1 MTELV
6 FIIDRSGSMHGLEKD
21 TIGGFNSM
29 MEKQKKEAGEAW
41 VTTVL
46 FDTESRMIHDRLPL
60 GSVNPMT
67 EREYSTGGCTALLDT
82 LGSTIHHIGMIHKY
96 AKPEDRPEKT
106 LFVIITDGLENASRR
121 YSYERVRSMIEK
133 EKNKYGW
140 EFIFLGANIDAAAEA
155 KRFGIDE
162 DRSVRYN
169 CDSAGTALNY
179 EVISDAVCAVR
190 ACRPLGDTWKKRIDE
205 DYARRG
211 R

>member
-29 MEKQKKEAGEAW
+29 MEKQKKEAGESW

-67 EREYSTGGCTALLDT
+67 EREYSTGGCTALLET

-190 ACRPLGDTWKKRIDE
+190 ACRPLSDTWKKRIDE

-211 R
+211 

>member
-29 MEKQKKEAGEAW
+29 MEKQKKEAGESW

-190 ACRPLGDTWKKRIDE
+190 ACRPLSDTWKKRIDE

-211 R
+211 